1 MKISIFG
8 LGYVGAV
15 SAGCLAK
22 EGHQVVGV
30 DPYQPKVDLINAGQ
44 TPVIEAEIGEIISSS
59 VAAGRLRATTDV
71 SDAMANT
78 EMSFICV
85 GTPSQLNGGL
95 DLKYVRS
102 VCEQIGRALKDKQ
115 EFHVV
120 VARSTM
126 LPGSMTDVVIP
137 TLEEASGTKAGR
149 DFGVCNNPEFLREG
163 TAVYDFYNPPK
174 TVIGETDKKSGDLLA
189 DIYRNMDAPLIKTDV
204 QTAEMVKYSD
214 NVWHALKV
222 CFANEIGNISKAVG
236 IDGHKVMDIFCQD
249 TKLNLSSYYMKPGF
263 AFGGSCLPKDVRA
276 LTYKAHSLD
285 IDVPVLDS
293 IMSSNRVQIEKGLKM
308 IMEKGSK
315 KVGVLGFSFKA
326 GTDDLR
332 ESPIVEVIE
341 RLLGKGYDLKLYDSN
356 VNLAS
361 LVGANRDYILNQIP
375 HISKLMVDS
384 IDEILAHAD
393 TLVIGNG
400 DREFSSIV
408 ERLRNNQVIVDL
420 VRIAPEISS
429 QGGNY
434 EGICW

>member
-22 EGHQVVGV
+22 EGHTVIGV
-30 DPYQPKVDLINAGQ
+30 DPYQPKVDLINSGQ
-44 TPVIEAEIGEIISSS
+44 TPVIEKDIGEI
-59 VAAGRLRATTDV
+59 VEQAVKVGTLRATTDIQ
-71 SDAMANT
+71 DAVNNT

-85 GTPSQLNGGL
+85 GTPSLVNGGL

-102 VCEQIGRALKDKQ
+102 VCEQIGKAIKDKDG
-115 EFHVV
+115 FHVV

-126 LPGSMTDVVIP
+126 LPGTMTDVVIP
-137 TLEEASGTKAGR
+137 TLEEASGMKAGV

-174 TVIGETDKKSGDLLA
+174 TVIGETDEKSGDLLA
-189 DIYRNMDAPLIKTDV
+189 SVYAKMDAPLIKTDV

-222 CFANEIGNISKAVG
+222 SFANEIGNISKAVG

-249 TKLNLSSYYMKPGF
+249 LKLNLSPYYMKPGF

-276 LTYKAHSLD
+276 LTYKANSLD
-285 IDVPVLDS
+285 IKVPVLES
-293 IMSSNRVQIEKGLKM
+293 IMDSNRVQIDKGLSM
-308 IMEKGSK
+308 IMEKGNRSI
-315 KVGVLGFSFKA
+315 GILGFSFKA

-332 ESPIVEVIE
+332 ESPLVEVIE
-341 RLLGKGYDLKLYDSN
+341 RLLGKGYDLKLYDRN
-356 VNLAS
+356 VNIAS

-384 IDEILAHAD
+384 IDEVLEHAD
-393 TLVIGNG
+393 TIVIGNG
-400 DREFSSIV
+400 DEEFSSILDRIN
-408 ERLRNNQVIVDL
+408 EKQVVVDL
-420 VRIAPEISS
+420 VRITPETSKDD
-429 QGGNY
+429 QY
-434 EGICW
+434 DGICW